1 MQYRNN
7 AEVPFSAYITNLGK
21 YTEGRTEG
29 EWVDFPTTKEKLQET
44 MKRIGIGDKRADG
57 TVYEEIFIT
66 DYDYNLPE
74 LVQLNLGEYE
84 NINQLNYL
92 AKKIDEIDDNM
103 QSQFQAAADIYG
115 TSIDQLINLTDN
127 LDKFTLYENVK
138 NDEDFGMKLINDD
151 ERKVPEWLQDYIDYE
166 AYGRDEAINRGGLYS
181 EYGYIEQTSDIEEYY
196 KGVADIPVEDFVLLP
211 DDKKMAENIPEILVD
226 ELKNA
231 DINRRVNT
239 LELTDNQGENLTF
252 VLTLHDGSKC
262 ELVVNE
268 LQIEMLARAIIHA
281 INNAEMR
288 ELALRITSLL
298 DFLPLYD
305 VDCQENGNL
314 EYDTYSQPEWKHNLF
329 DHYLAVL
336 YRFKDESGKE
346 QFSGAVVKTR
356 EATPGKEI
364 EAITRRMLDFSP
376 RLKKLAGVPCQVYV
390 RTVAANNAQPL
401 TQDQCLRALHHL
413 RVQSTSKTAPQAK

>member
-1 MQYRNN
+1 MAISIKGVNTGVIRKSNNFIALALKIKEPRN
-7 AEVPFSAYITNLGK
+7 
-21 YTEGRTEG
+21 
-29 EWVDFPTTKEKLQET
+29 KESLFFMSVMELRDLLIALESRLHQKHKL
-44 MKRIGIGDKRADG
+44 D
-57 TVYEEIFIT
+57 
-66 DYDYNLPE
+66 
-74 LVQLNLGEYE
+74 
-84 NINQLNYL
+84 
-92 AKKIDEIDDNM
+92 
-103 QSQFQAAADIYG
+103 AAARLQYE
-115 TSIDQLINLTDN
+115 QAR
-127 LDKFTLYENVK
+127 DKVIK
-138 NDEDFGMKLINDD
+138 
-151 ERKVPEWLQDYIDYE
+151 
-166 AYGRDEAINRGGLYS
+166 
-181 EYGYIEQTSDIEEYY
+181 
-196 KGVADIPVEDFVLLP
+196 
-211 DDKKMAENIPEILVD
+211 
-226 ELKNA
+226 
-231 DINRRVNT
+231 
-239 LELTDNQGENLTF
+239 
-252 VLTLHDGSKC
+252 KC

>member
-1 MQYRNN
+1 MAISIKGVNTGVIRKSNNFIALALKIKEPRN
-7 AEVPFSAYITNLGK
+7 
-21 YTEGRTEG
+21 
-29 EWVDFPTTKEKLQET
+29 KESLFFMSVMELRDLLIALESRLHQKHKL
-44 MKRIGIGDKRADG
+44 D
-57 TVYEEIFIT
+57 
-66 DYDYNLPE
+66 
-74 LVQLNLGEYE
+74 
-84 NINQLNYL
+84 
-92 AKKIDEIDDNM
+92 
-103 QSQFQAAADIYG
+103 AAARLQYE
-115 TSIDQLINLTDN
+115 QAR
-127 LDKFTLYENVK
+127 DKV
-138 NDEDFGMKLINDD
+138 I
-151 ERKVPEWLQDYIDYE
+151 
-166 AYGRDEAINRGGLYS
+166 
-181 EYGYIEQTSDIEEYY
+181 
-196 KGVADIPVEDFVLLP
+196 
-211 DDKKMAENIPEILVD
+211 KKMAENIPEILVD

-314 EYDTYSQPEWKHNLF
+314 EYDTYYQPEWKHNLF

-376 RLKKLAGVPCQVYV
+376 RLKKLAGVLCQVYV

>member
-1 MQYRNN
+1 MAISIKGVNTGVIRKSNNFIALALKIKEPRN
-7 AEVPFSAYITNLGK
+7 
-21 YTEGRTEG
+21 
-29 EWVDFPTTKEKLQET
+29 KESLFFLSVMELRDLLIALESRLHQKHKL
-44 MKRIGIGDKRADG
+44 D
-57 TVYEEIFIT
+57 
-66 DYDYNLPE
+66 
-74 LVQLNLGEYE
+74 
-84 NINQLNYL
+84 
-92 AKKIDEIDDNM
+92 
-103 QSQFQAAADIYG
+103 AAARLQYE
-115 TSIDQLINLTDN
+115 QAR
-127 LDKFTLYENVK
+127 DKV
-138 NDEDFGMKLINDD
+138 I
-151 ERKVPEWLQDYIDYE
+151 
-166 AYGRDEAINRGGLYS
+166 
-181 EYGYIEQTSDIEEYY
+181 
-196 KGVADIPVEDFVLLP
+196 
-211 DDKKMAENIPEILVD
+211 KKMAENIPEILVD

-262 ELVVNE
+262 ELVINE

-305 VDCQENGNL
+305 VDCQDNGNL

-329 DHYLAVL
+329 NHYLAVL

-356 EATPGKEI
+356 EATPGKEV

-376 RLKKLAGVPCQVYV
+376 RLKNSRVYHVRSMLAP
-390 RTVAANNAQPL
+390 
-401 TQDQCLRALHHL
+401 
-413 RVQSTSKTAPQAK
+413 

>member
-1 MQYRNN
+1 MAISIKGVNTGVIRKSNNFIALALKIKEPRN
-7 AEVPFSAYITNLGK
+7 
-21 YTEGRTEG
+21 
-29 EWVDFPTTKEKLQET
+29 KESLFFMSVMELRDLLIALESRLHQKHKL
-44 MKRIGIGDKRADG
+44 D
-57 TVYEEIFIT
+57 
-66 DYDYNLPE
+66 
-74 LVQLNLGEYE
+74 
-84 NINQLNYL
+84 
-92 AKKIDEIDDNM
+92 
-103 QSQFQAAADIYG
+103 AAAHLQYE
-115 TSIDQLINLTDN
+115 QAR
-127 LDKFTLYENVK
+127 DKV
-138 NDEDFGMKLINDD
+138 I
-151 ERKVPEWLQDYIDYE
+151 
-166 AYGRDEAINRGGLYS
+166 
-181 EYGYIEQTSDIEEYY
+181 
-196 KGVADIPVEDFVLLP
+196 
-211 DDKKMAENIPEILVD
+211 KKMAENIPEILVD

-288 ELALRITSLL
+288 ELAL
-298 DFLPLYD
+298 
-305 VDCQENGNL
+305 
-314 EYDTYSQPEWKHNLF
+314 
-329 DHYLAVL
+329 
-336 YRFKDESGKE
+336 
-346 QFSGAVVKTR
+346 
-356 EATPGKEI
+356 PGKEI